1 MNCWIELLIRKRV
14 DNQPWTV
21 AKSWTAS
28 VFPTENGNVSM
39 LSINPSLRGTLDGS
53 TRPYPSWDV
62 VRWVSKDLSMY
73 ICFV

>member
-1 MNCWIELLIRKRV
+1 MRKWEDNEL
-14 DNQPWTV
+14 WTV
-21 AKSWTAS
+21 ARSWTAS
-28 VFPTENGNVSM
+28 VSQTENGNVSM
-39 LSINPSLRGTLDGS
+39 LSFNPSLRGTLDGS